1 MTKGRETRARVLDS
15 AIALFN
21 RKGFGNTSI
30 QDIIDATGVKKGN
43 LYFHFASKDDLCL
56 SLLREAGD
64 RFFKYL
70 SKSIKSPDPLGKIGD
85 ILHAVLNYHRRM
97 RFSGGCI
104 FGNTALE
111 KSDTNE
117 KYAAFIRTVFTQ
129 WEQIFAGLLREAREQ
144 GELSSKIAPDTMA
157 RHIVAVME
165 GSIMMARLYKREDP
179 IVEGIGYLNN
189 LIGVP

>member
-70 SKSIKSPDPLGKIGD
+70 SKSIKSPDPLGKIDD
-85 ILHAVLNYHRRM
+85 ILHAVLNYHRPM

-104 FGNTALE
+104 SAIRPWRRAIRMRNMPHSYARSSRSGNRYSRVCSGRRERRA
-111 KSDTNE
+111 S
-117 KYAAFIRTVFTQ
+117 FHRRSRRIRWRV
-129 WEQIFAGLLREAREQ
+129 I
-144 GELSSKIAPDTMA
+144 LSP
-157 RHIVAVME
+157 
-165 GSIMMARLYKREDP
+165 LW
-179 IVEGIGYLNN
+179 
-189 LIGVP
+189 